1 MNPNSPQF
9 NSISPIDL
17 GNDSPEIR
25 FGEATG
31 VMKAEVSKKPANLL
45 GSTGDRMKAI
55 ASWGQ
60 GKSDAAVMIGKP
72 EEGAKTILV
81 GSKAG
86 RSRVAKTLGLPNK
99 KAFRAKKGK

>member
-1 MNPNSPQF
+1 MRPDRSQF
-9 NSISPIDL
+9 NPISPIDV
-17 GNDSPEIR
+17 GDDAPEIR

-31 VMKAEVSKKPANLL
+31 VMKAQVSKKPANLL
-45 GSTGDRMKAI
+45 GSKGDRMKAI

-72 EEGAKTILV
+72 GEGAKTILV
-81 GSKAG
+81 GTKAG

-99 KAFRAKKGK
+99 KKK